1 MITGIRREEKE
12 EQKLNFLFRK
22 KKIKSNW
29 CLNSFALTSSQETNL
44 PIMQPVWL
52 DAHWPF
58 LVLDKIIRYWDHLS
72 SLTTRFIKFSLQNSF
87 RPFAFHLNLFR
98 LLDHHIVFKEQVLYN
113 WKNPTWSLSLAWNEF
128 IWRISKAQLSWF
140 LDCVLTSV
148 CVGETEILRPGLWKR
163 EAANPVL
170 KNSDNVA
177 DGQGIMDFLTQRE
190 PDAHPVG
197 GFKGLFFRAV

>member
-128 IWRISKAQLSWF
+128 IWRISKAQPATRTTVWPPA
-140 LDCVLTSV
+140 LTSNQ
-148 CVGETEILRPGLWKR
+148 VGMATSTGCKCWAFSHHTRQELLRLVYQESEWWRILSEHEGTYLHSLL
-163 EAANPVL
+163 N
-170 KNSDNVA
+170 
-177 DGQGIMDFLTQRE
+177 F
-190 PDAHPVG
+190 
-197 GFKGLFFRAV
+197 